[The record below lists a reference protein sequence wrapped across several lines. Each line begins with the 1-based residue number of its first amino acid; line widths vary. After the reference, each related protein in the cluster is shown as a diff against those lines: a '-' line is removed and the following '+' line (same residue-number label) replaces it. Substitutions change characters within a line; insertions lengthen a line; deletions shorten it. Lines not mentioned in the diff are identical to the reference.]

1 MSITPTFLGA
11 GQMPATIGALYTSP
25 TGVHTVIKKATF
37 TNTSAGAVAFGIHR
51 TASGNTPSLA
61 DEIISAQSL
70 SANQC
75 YIAQELGNVVLAPG
89 DSIQGAAASAAS
101 ITYMLNGYTF

>member
-1 MSITPTFLGA
+1 MAITPAFLGS
-11 GQMPATIGALYTSP
+11 GQMGASNSALYTSP
-25 TGVHTVIKKATF
+25 AGVHTVLKKATF
-37 TNTSAGAVAFGIHR
+37 TNVSGGAVAFGIHR
-51 TASGNTPSLA
+51 TASGGTPSAA
-61 DEIISAQSL
+61 DQIITGQSL

-89 DSIQGAAASAAS
+89 DSIQGAAASATS